1 MADKKVALITGA
13 NKGIGF
19 ETARQLGRQ
28 GVVTLIGARDAER
41 GEAAAEALR
50 AEGVE
55 AEWIPLDMAISESI
69 QSAAKSVA
77 QKYGKLDILVN
88 NAGIAQDWGTPASE
102 TPIATLRE
110 TFQTNT
116 FGPYELIQATL
127 PLLKKSE
134 AGRIVNISSTV
145 GSLREISHLHSP
157 YDANRIPAYQ
167 ASKTALNA
175 VTALFAREL
184 QGTPIKINSAC
195 PGWVKTDMGTDAAP
209 RTVEQGAATPVRLAL
224 LPADGPTGGFFD
236 DNGPVA
242 W

>member
-1 MADKKVALITGA
+1 M
-13 NKGIGF
+13 
-19 ETARQLGRQ
+19 GR
-28 GVVTLIGARDAER
+28 GDAER
-41 GEAAAEALR
+41 GEAAAESLR
-50 AEGVE
+50 AEGFE
-55 AEWIPLDMAISESI
+55 AEWIPLDMTSSESI
-69 QSAAKSVA
+69 QAAARIVTE
-77 QKYGKLDILVN
+77 KYGKLDILIN
-88 NAGIAQDWGTPASE
+88 NAGIARDWGTLAAE
-102 TPIATLRE
+102 TPMAALRE

-134 AGRIVNISSTV
+134 GGRIVNISSTV
-145 GSLREISHLHSP
+145 GSLREISDLQSP

-209 RTVEQGAATPVRLAL
+209 RTVAQGAATPVRLAL